1 MLIARDYKKN
11 IINSAIDKAL
21 KIPRKEA
28 IKKVFRETNKDRVV
42 FSIKYDPRLPS
53 LSKIVQKHHRTMVEE
68 DPRLKEIFKQPP
80 MIAYKRHR
88 NLKDMLIRSKVPKVS
103 NSRPKRN
110 LKGMKKCGICVICP
124 YIKEGRKIK
133 STATNYS
140 KEINQKVDCNSEN
153 TIYLIECNKSNCRQ
167 QYVGCSDQ
175 PFKLR
180 MSQHRGYANNKKI
193 EKATGYHF
201 SQKNQSVA
209 DMKFSIIEK
218 IHIKNRFYLLETEKH
233 YIRKFNTKYKG
244 MNKNC

>member
-103 NSRPKRN
+103 NARPKRN
-110 LKGMKKCGICVICP
+110 LKGMKKCRKCVICP
-124 YIKEGRKIK
+124 YIKEGKKIK
-133 STATNYS
+133 STTVS
-140 KEINQKVDCNSEN
+140 VLLNS
-153 TIYLIECNKSNCRQ
+153 
-167 QYVGCSDQ
+167 
-175 PFKLR
+175 
-180 MSQHRGYANNKKI
+180 
-193 EKATGYHF
+193 
-201 SQKNQSVA
+201 
-209 DMKFSIIEK
+209 
-218 IHIKNRFYLLETEKH
+218 
-233 YIRKFNTKYKG
+233 
-244 MNKNC
+244 